1 MLVVPSIGAFHWS
14 FEDPSRAVGTEEER
28 LAVFRR
34 VRDQIE
40 ARLSEWL
47 KTQEALSLAAL

>member
-1 MLVVPSIGAFHWS
+1 MNKYWPFA
-14 FEDPSRAVGTEEER
+14 DPSRADGTEEER

-40 ARLSEWL
+40 ARLAEWL
-47 KTQEALSLAAL
+47 NEQ